1 MIEGLD
7 RYIREHPFFAGLA
20 EEYVQLIVGCAS
32 NVVFKAGAYLYRH
45 GDPADQFF
53 LLRHGRVALEM
64 SAPGRAPVTFQ
75 TLVEGEIIGVTWLL
89 PPHTWSYDARAV
101 DLVRAIAMDA
111 KCLRDKC
118 DSDHDLGY
126 DMMMRFV
133 PVLVNRLQATR
144 MQILDVYA
152 TPA

>member
-20 EEYVQLIVGCAS
+20 DEYVQLVVGCAS
-32 NVVFKAGAYLYRH
+32 NVVFKAGSYLYRH
-45 GDPADQFF
+45 GDPADTFY

-64 SAPGRAPVTFQ
+64 SAPARAPVTFQ
-75 TLVEGEIIGVTWLL
+75 TVVEGEIVGVSWLL
-89 PPHTWSYDARAV
+89 PPYRWSYDARAV

-133 PVLVNRLQATR
+133 PVLVSRLQATR
-144 MQILDVYA
+144 MQIMDVYG

>member
-1 MIEGLD
+1 MIESLD

-20 EEYVQLIVGCAS
+20 EEYVQLIVGCAR

-45 GDPADQFF
+45 GDPADAFY

-75 TLVEGEIIGVTWLL
+75 TVIEGEIVGVSWLL
-89 PPHTWSYDARAV
+89 PPHRWSYDARAV

-111 KCLRDKC
+111 KCLREKC

-133 PVLVNRLQATR
+133 PVLVSRLQATR
-144 MQILDVYA
+144 MQIMDVYG